1 MIEALFIEIVSLFFF
16 TLFGMAL
23 IPRKMFAL
31 KEESDKCELFLLI
44 PIIGFSVW
52 ESVTCFVGMFLP
64 YNRTI
69 LLAALAVSV
78 GIIIYRRKQLFIP
91 KDRVFWLFVLATIL
105 ASLLIIF
112 SVSPIHMNGGIYFSM
127 PAADNTRVC
136 LVNSIVANGLTPT
149 NPYLTYNGEL
159 LPAYYHFG
167 LVALAAQPVIM
178 FGLNSIAANT
188 ATCGLTL
195 IFSVFICAAFAYRYS
210 RKRIS
215 WLFALLAVHI
225 GTMGAVFSMILPDF
239 IIDALYPK
247 AAFLGF
253 FSFYSSIAFSPH
265 SFMACITIIL
275 VMHLYSLLL
284 DTDDK
289 AESIKLAVLIGF
301 LVPSAFYNSVYGGIL
316 SAVVL
321 AISVVL
327 LYVIKSEIREKINA
341 KIIQH
346 IIIVAVVLILSLSYV
361 LHLFART
368 SSGGSG
374 LALGLL
380 PAFGNISGI
389 KAAAAF
395 IDFFLFLLPANTGTM
410 IFAVLLFIFI
420 PRQFA
425 SDKFISV
432 VRTFCIVCL
441 VSIFFI
447 HSTAATNDYGWRMVG
462 IPNLVGTVIISLLF
476 TRWYSYLS
484 AKKKIYG
491 MFPIIVC
498 TIVIVLCRAP
508 IEEILIPVDL
518 GDTNIEFAEAIKGW
532 EVVRSYTDKSDI
544 VMCNPEAFMDVSMRN
559 ETNNYQGVNYF
570 SAFYAE
576 RYIAINDLLTT
587 KTSFVGPQSFDEIDE
602 LYNRMVNIFAGN
614 VSVED
619 VEFLAVEQKVKAL
632 LVLAQD
638 GLYSNEGA
646 LREKYELVDENENYK
661 VYVLK

>member
-16 TLFGMAL
+16 ILFGMAL
-23 IPRKMFAL
+23 IPRRMSVL
-31 KEESDKCELFLLI
+31 KEESDKCELFLLT

-52 ESVTCFVGMFLP
+52 ESVTCFLGMYLP
-64 YNRTI
+64 YSRI
-69 LLAALAVSV
+69 MLLLALAVSV
-78 GIIIYRRKQLFIP
+78 GIIVYRRKQLFIP
-91 KDRVFWLFVLATIL
+91 KDKVFWLFVLATIL

-112 SVSPIHMNGGIYFSM
+112 SVSPLHMNGGIYFCM

-136 LVNSIVANGLTPT
+136 LVNSIVANGLAPI

-195 IFSVFICAAFAYRYS
+195 IFSVFICAAFAYKYS
-210 RKRIS
+210 KKRIS

-225 GTMGAVFSMILPDF
+225 GTMGAVFSAILPDF

-265 SFMACITIIL
+265 GFMACITMIL
-275 VMHLYSLLL
+275 VMYLYSLML
-284 DTDDK
+284 DADDK

-301 LVPSAFYNSVYGGIL
+301 LAPSAFYNSIYGGIL

-321 AISVVL
+321 AISAAI
-327 LYVIKSEIREKINA
+327 LYVIKSGIREKINA

-346 IIIVAVVLILSLSYV
+346 IIIVVIVLILSISYI
-361 LHLFART
+361 LYLFART
-368 SSGGSG
+368 TSGGAG

-389 KAAAAF
+389 KVIAAF
-395 IDFFLFLLPANTGTM
+395 FDFFLFLLPSNTGTM
-410 IFAVLLFIFI
+410 IFAVLMFIFI

-425 SDKFISV
+425 SDKFISII
-432 VRTFCIVCL
+432 RTFCIVCL
-441 VSIFFI
+441 GSVFFI
-447 HSTAATNDYGWRMVG
+447 HSSATTNDYGWRMVG
-462 IPNLVGTVIISLLF
+462 IPNLVGTIIISLLF
-476 TRWYSYLS
+476 TRWYAYLS
-484 AKKKIYG
+484 TKKKIYG
-491 MFPIIVC
+491 VIPIAVC
-498 TIVIVLCRAP
+498 AVVIVLCRAP

-518 GDTNIEFAEAIKGW
+518 GADNIEFAEAIKGW
-532 EVVRSYTDKSDI
+532 EVVRSYTDKNDI
-544 VMCNPEAFMDVSMRN
+544 VMCNPGAFMDVSMRN

-570 SAFYAE
+570 SAFYAG
-576 RYIAINDLLTT
+576 RYIVINDLLTT
-587 KTSFVGPQSFDEIDE
+587 KTSFIGPQSFDEIDG
-602 LYNRMVNIFAGN
+602 LYNRMVNVFAGN
-614 VSVED
+614 VSAED

-638 GLYSNEGA
+638 GLYSNEGSIS
-646 LREKYELVDENENYK
+646 EKYKLVDENEHYK